1 LQCEPDGCGGGA
13 HGDGEER
20 DEGDKGDREDEEIN
34 DRGEETRAKA
44 PWGGA
49 DWVAATDRGSFA
61 AERRAEVRDRVK
73 RLHNPKRRV
82 GLIEFAAR
90 GRLVGAGA
98 ACGDFG
104 HVVVFAFDGSSGEA
118 AENR

>member
-1 LQCEPDGCGGGA
+1 MVT
-13 HGDGEER
+13 
-20 DEGDKGDREDEEIN
+20 EGNVMKTAIGTARSKRSMIAA
-34 DRGEETRAKA
+34 RRRRAKA
-44 PWGGA
+44 PWSGA
-49 DWVAATDRGSFA
+49 GWVSATNTGSCM
-61 AERRAEVRDRVK
+61 AETRTEVPDRVK
-73 RLHNPKRRV
+73 HLHNPKRRV
-82 GLIEFAAR
+82 GLVEFAAR

>member
-1 LQCEPDGCGGGA
+1 MATEKNEMKA
-13 HGDGEER
+13 T
-20 DEGDKGDREDEEIN
+20 RETARMRRSMIAA
-34 DRGEETRAKA
+34 RRRRAKA

-49 DWVAATDRGSFA
+49 DWVAATDRGSFTV
-61 AERRAEVRDRVK
+61 ERRAEARDRVK

-82 GLIEFAAR
+82 GLVEFAAR

>member
-1 LQCEPDGCGGGA
+1 M
-13 HGDGEER
+13 
-20 DEGDKGDREDEEIN
+20 
-34 DRGEETRAKA
+34 KA

-49 DWVAATDRGSFA
+49 GWVAATDTGSFM
-61 AERRAEVRDRVK
+61 AERRVEERDRVK
-73 RLHNPKRRV
+73 RLHNPKRRIRLV
-82 GLIEFAAR
+82 EFAAR
-90 GRLVGAGA
+90 GRLVGASA

>member
-1 LQCEPDGCGGGA
+1 MATEKNEMKA
-13 HGDGEER
+13 T
-20 DEGDKGDREDEEIN
+20 RETARTRRSMIAARRRRARAQW
-34 DRGEETRAKA
+34 RGVAWVSATDTGSCLAETRAEA
-44 PWGGA
+44 
-49 DWVAATDRGSFA
+49 
-61 AERRAEVRDRVK
+61 RDSVK

-82 GLIEFAAR
+82 GLVEFAAR

>member
-1 LQCEPDGCGGGA
+1 MNTTSKTA
-13 HGDGEER
+13 R
-20 DEGDKGDREDEEIN
+20 TK
-34 DRGEETRAKA
+34 RAMIAARRRRVKT

-49 DWVAATDRGSFA
+49 GWVAAPDTSSFM
-61 AERRAEVRDRVK
+61 AERRAEAWDRVK

-82 GLIEFAAR
+82 GLVEFAAR

-104 HVVVFAFDGSSGEA
+104 HVVVFAFDGRSGEA